1 MRGNV
6 AGPLLLNA
14 LLKYLG
20 RSRSPMRDDQLP
32 SVSGEAERTAP
43 ATRGALNLDSLAYGC
58 CLVAL
63 LGLTAAA
70 KVLGPHTPLMA
81 CTVMRGLHCMACTAM
96 RSGPSVCL
104 PFMAKRWRHRRFNG
118 LR

>member
-1 MRGNV
+1 MHMQNHLSAECLMLLQASLHGNA

-20 RSRSPMRDDQLP
+20 RSRNPMRDDELP
-32 SVSGEAERTAP
+32 LASGEAGRAGP
-43 ATRGALNLDSLAYGC
+43 AMHRALDADSLAYGC

-70 KVLGPHTPLMA
+70 KVWSPHMPLMA
-81 CTVMRGLHCMACTAM
+81 CTAL
-96 RSGPSVCL
+96 RSGPAVSL
-104 PFMAKRWRHRRFNG
+104 PHP
-118 LR
+118 